1 MRARLITIFSL
12 LLAPWEAE
20 ATAVRAPVA
29 VIGSTGRL
37 GRLAVQQLVERGYPV
52 RILLRHDLAASPSS
66 EADAEPAAVAAWL
79 ATMPGV
85 LPVKGDVTNR
95 ESVDELLRGCSA
107 CLALHGARRSRKL
120 SDLWSDPTTDPKHSK
135 NVNYEGVRNLIEAA
149 QASETCRRLV
159 RITGKG
165 ETPWSIFSILIN
177 GLGSMAKAWNYEG
190 EQLLRACKDIDY
202 TIIRPG
208 VMGRVD
214 DVPADSLALA
224 DNGGDLKVSSIAHGA
239 IASLCVECLDHP
251 NAARTTLT
259 AMSVPPGEGASSWEA
274 LLQKVKPDSRAFR
287 ADLLAE
293 HLLAMRV
300 GGTAII
306 AAMALFAAG
315 VLNVLK
321 MLVLALVGLVR

>member
-1 MRARLITIFSL
+1 MAGQLVFRILPGGTCELWRGSGEHVKDVAELSVASVLAAAAEDCERTGFAPSVLLVDQALVPALRRALCNTPTTASALPAGRAHNDAVLFSPSQPARRVEL
-12 LLAPWEAE
+12 
-20 ATAVRAPVA
+20 
-29 VIGSTGRL
+29 S
-37 GRLAVQQLVERGYPV
+37 AVQQLVERGYPV

-66 EADAEPAAVAAWL
+66 DADAEPAAVAAWL

-135 NVNYEGVRNLIEAA
+135 NVNYEGIRNLIEAA

-251 NAARTTLT
+251 NAARTT
-259 AMSVPPGEGASSWEA
+259 
-274 LLQKVKPDSRAFR
+274 
-287 ADLLAE
+287 
-293 HLLAMRV
+293 H
-300 GGTAII
+300 
-306 AAMALFAAG
+306 
-315 VLNVLK
+315 
-321 MLVLALVGLVR
+321 